1 MYGEQMYKEWLLEIP
16 SELNIV
22 LDIGSNYGEFINLL
36 DNKKI
41 GELHYFEPDID
52 NFSKCSELMS
62 MFDFTHGHNYGIF
75 YGVKESKVQG
85 VGDNNDGGYMISE
98 IDNEFKDEIWGDKIV
113 TYDGKVFKLETLE
126 YFLHHPADLVKL
138 DVEASEYNILE
149 NSELIKK
156 SKYLFVE
163 WHNKPM
169 SFVHSFI
176 EKNLP
181 MYEKYKEYESHTFL
195 KLKN

>member
-1 MYGEQMYKEWLLEIP
+1 MYAEEMYKNWLNEIP
-16 SELNIV
+16 ENLDIV
-22 LDIGSNYGEFINLL
+22 LDIGSNYGEFIHLL
-36 DNKKI
+36 TNKKI
-41 GELHYFEPDID
+41 NELHYFEPDVD

-62 MFDFTHGHNYGIF
+62 RFHFTHGHNYGIF

-85 VGDNNDGGYMISE
+85 VGDNNDGGYMVSE
-98 IDNEFKDEIWGDKIV
+98 IDNQFKDEFWGDKIE
-113 TYDGKVFKLETLE
+113 TYDGKIFKLETLE
-126 YFLHHPADLVKL
+126 RFLDKPSDLVKL

-156 SKYLFVE
+156 AKYIFVE

-169 SFVHSFI
+169 SFVHTFI
-176 EKNLP
+176 EKHLP
-181 MYEKYKEYESHTFL
+181 MYDKYKEHEQHTFL